1 MTLAKGLRSV
11 SLPLAVVL
19 IGVGLG
25 LLERHQTTRHGH
37 LSSYDTGSFPQL
49 HGKFL
54 SDFAHQAFE
63 LAPGVAQANVLMG
76 MSLAEQGRIKLAR
89 VYLEQALSINRRD
102 PRLLYLYAQVLRALH
117 DDPERIQVITDEL
130 RQNFPQD
137 WGLVQSEFERTKPK
151 RVLSPERERS

>member
-1 MTLAKGLRSV
+1 M

-25 LLERHQTTRHGH
+25 LLERHQTTQHGH
-37 LSSYDTGSFPQL
+37 LSPYAAGSFPQL

-63 LAPGVAQANVLMG
+63 LAPGAAQPNVLMG

-102 PRLLYLYAQVLRALH
+102 PRLLFLYVQVLQALN
-117 DDPERIQVITDEL
+117 DDPETIQEIKDEL
-130 RQNFPQD
+130 RQYFPLD
-137 WGLVQSEFERTKPK
+137 WGFAQSEFERMKPK
-151 RVLSPERERS
+151 RVLSSERERS